1 MKYPKYGTWCKQNV
15 LETIRK
21 QKINESK
28 KCLEDLVF
36 NSGSDLYSTGVYDYD
51 VSDILWI
58 INGDP
63 DIPVKSLFLAVQH
76 SFDEKYFQMMQKIN
90 PQMDMKKIR
99 IDGGECS
106 KLLYATLEDIA
117 IDELKKAVMYALNH
131 GTEEVEEPK
140 IPYIKTQI
148 GDIVKAIKSNL
159 IEIEDARINYLDPNA
174 EIKVI
179 PVDKVEEYLM
189 HLGQSGIFANTINW
203 RLVDLF
209 DSGCYLLEGDIG
221 HNNGYELAIVVTA
234 NGIENKD
241 KIIEIMRESEE

>member
-1 MKYPKYGTWCKQNV
+1 MKNPKYGTWCKQNV

-28 KCLEDLVF
+28 KYLEELVF
-36 NSGSDLYSTGVYDYD
+36 NADSDLYSTGVYDYD
-51 VSDILWI
+51 VSDVLWI

-63 DIPVKSLFLAVQH
+63 DIPVKSLFSALQH
-76 SFDEKYFQMMQKIN
+76 GFAKKYFQIAQEDN
-90 PQMDMKKIR
+90 PEMDMKVIR
-99 IDGGECS
+99 RNGGEYTD
-106 KLLYATLEDIA
+106 LLFRTLENMT
-117 IDELKKAVMYALNH
+117 IDELKKAVMYALDH

-179 PVDKVEEYLM
+179 PVDKFEEFLM

-209 DSGCYLLEGDIG
+209 DSGSYLIEGDIG
-221 HNNGYELAIVVTA
+221 HNNGYELNVVVSA
-234 NGIENKD
+234 NDIENRD
-241 KIIEIMRESEE
+241 RIIEILREREE